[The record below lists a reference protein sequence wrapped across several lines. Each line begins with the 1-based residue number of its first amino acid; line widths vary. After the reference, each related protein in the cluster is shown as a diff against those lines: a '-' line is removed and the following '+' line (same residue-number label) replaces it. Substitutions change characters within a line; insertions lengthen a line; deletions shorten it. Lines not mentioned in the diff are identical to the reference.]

1 MSCALNKESSVLAV
15 EIEETMSAGK
25 LRPEQ
30 VMPPVAVF
38 CGPAQPLKQAEAPAN
53 VDLCALHDALE
64 EIDGYAPLA
73 QRQRSIRNAYAISA
87 REEKRALDRFDFEEL
102 AIPEPQSP
110 VQLYFRT
117 RTGTPPPE
125 QAWWHVLR
133 IVRDTVSDLMEAPMS
148 GSDLC
153 RLATGMA
160 EAIRPT
166 ATQAR
171 SGPAEDPSKTEWPQT
186 RPVEE
191 IWLRRWIVAHQLHAM
206 LNIHAAWALHEATGK
221 LRDGKHHGA
230 AECLDRACRFVQGFT
245 AARAQALSVPD
256 FFYEETLRPT
266 MLPPLTTAPLSGRM
280 HLEYRAYREALED
293 VLGLMPESSEELV
306 VTQPALALARERLLE
321 ADLIEAERHVTGI
334 EPLVGSDRSLI
345 QTSKSTDNAISML
358 RRIRRQRARSASQFV
373 RFADRDGTVDADM

>member
-1 MSCALNKESSVLAV
+1 V
-15 EIEETMSAGK
+15 EIEETMGAGK
-25 LRPEQ
+25 LGPEE

-38 CGPAQPLKQAEAPAN
+38 CDPAQPLNQAEAPAN
-53 VDLCALHDALE
+53 VDLCALHGALA

-73 QRQRSIRNAYAISA
+73 QRQRSIRDAYAIAA
-87 REEKRALDRFDFEEL
+87 REAERALDRSDFEEL
-102 AIPEPQSP
+102 EIPEPQSP

-117 RTGTPPPE
+117 RTGTPSPE
-125 QAWWHVLR
+125 HAWWHVLR

-153 RLATGMA
+153 RLAAGMA
-160 EAIRPT
+160 EAIRPA

-171 SGPAEDPSKTEWPQT
+171 SEHAKELSKPEWPRT
-186 RPVEE
+186 RPAEE

-206 LNIHAAWALHEATGK
+206 LNVHAAWALLEAAEELRGK
-221 LRDGKHHGA
+221 EHHRA
-230 AECLDRACRFVQGFT
+230 AECLDRAWRLVQGFT
-245 AARAQALSVPD
+245 AARAQALSVPA

-280 HLEYRAYREALED
+280 HLEYRAYRKALED
-293 VLGLMPESSEELV
+293 VLGLVPESSEELAA
-306 VTQPALALARERLLE
+306 TQPGLALARERLLE

-345 QTSKSTDNAISML
+345 QTSKSTDNAITML
-358 RRIRRQRARSASQFV
+358 RRIRRQRASRASQFV
-373 RFADRDGTVDADM
+373 RFADRDGTADADM